1 MPSAAFIW
9 AKVLGHIENKMGA
22 AATSAWFDDTN
33 VVEITDHQLILSTP
47 LRISAGCDPA
57 ALHGIHS
64 GCHAGALQPGG

>member
-47 LRISAGCDPA
+47 Y
-57 ALHGIHS
+57 
-64 GCHAGALQPGG
+64 

>member
-1 MPSAAFIW
+1 MPIFTGGKEGPMPSAAFIW

-47 LRISAGCDPA
+47 Y
-57 ALHGIHS
+57 
-64 GCHAGALQPGG
+64 